1 MNERKIGTYK
11 LKKSLKIAFTPE
23 YQPFIHACITHEKN
37 VSQISTLICCSTG
50 QEILTLR
57 ERKRKWMKKL
67 TKDNNF
73 KGLVAVWRE
82 GVGWSGCKGGFIRIQ
97 FFECIKIGLTL
108 PRNLEVISQF
118 FPKTFSTSQI
128 WKKKNTIFCIHWT
141 TTYHLRDESV
151 FGDAAVSNDIKLQ
164 TTKPQQFGTENN

>member
-67 TKDNNF
+67 TKDNYF

-108 PRNLEVISQF
+108 PRNLEVILQF
-118 FPKTFSTSQI
+118 FPKTFSTYQI
-128 WKKKNTIFCIHWT
+128 WKNKKHNTFYSLDH
-141 TTYHLRDESV
+141 HLSLA
-151 FGDAAVSNDIKLQ
+151 G
-164 TTKPQQFGTENN
+164 